1 MDKKIDDL
9 SDEDSGDDS
18 GGAGEEKCPPKPATI
33 TPFNATK
40 VSDFW
45 LPAACGGAALG
56 AKIGLL
62 FSSFSSSPR
71 LLPKSYLFC
80 YYSFA

>member
-1 MDKKIDDL
+1 MKYFLNQQIFHANFIHQIEDRIQKIEKKIDDL

-40 VSDFW
+40 VSDF
-45 LPAACGGAALG
+45 
-56 AKIGLL
+56 
-62 FSSFSSSPR
+62 
-71 LLPKSYLFC
+71 
-80 YYSFA
+80 